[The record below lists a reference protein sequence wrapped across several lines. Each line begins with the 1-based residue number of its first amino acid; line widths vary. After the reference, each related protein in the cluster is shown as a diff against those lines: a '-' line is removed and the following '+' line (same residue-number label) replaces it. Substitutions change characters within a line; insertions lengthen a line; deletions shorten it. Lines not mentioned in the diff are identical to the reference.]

1 MRGVIAEV
9 MPCRIVSAIADAVRR
24 GIVHEAASLRDA
36 VRASD
41 LPLPI
46 AAVAASICTLVI
58 AVTSR
63 GAP

>member
-1 MRGVIAEV
+1 MRCVFAEV
-9 MPCRIVSAIADAVRR
+9 MPRRIVSAIADAVRR
-24 GIVHEAASLRDA
+24 GIVHEASSLRDA
-36 VRASD
+36 VRAAD